1 MNRDFRD
8 LLAEFN
14 AHGVEYLVVGAH
26 ALAAHGH
33 VRATKDIDVWVRPA
47 GDNAGRVL
55 AALRAFGA
63 PLHDLTEADLAAPGL
78 VFQIG
83 VAPLRIDIMT
93 SIDGVEFADAWP
105 ARLLTNFADQPAAVL
120 SKEDLIKNKRAT
132 GRTQDVADVEQL
144 EASGEDFTSDPV

>member
-1 MNRDFRD
+1 VNRDFRD

-33 VRATKDIDVWVRPA
+33 VRATKDLDLWVRPA
-47 GDNAGRVL
+47 GDNAERVL
-55 AALRAFGA
+55 SALRAFGA
-63 PLHDLTEADLAAPGL
+63 PLHDLTRADLAAPGL
-78 VFQIG
+78 IFQIG

-105 ARLLTNFADQPAAVL
+105 VRLLTRFADQPTAVL
-120 SKEDLIKNKRAT
+120 SREHLIKNKRAT
-132 GRTQDVADVEQL
+132 GRSQDAADVERL
-144 EASGEDFTSDPV
+144 ETERDTE